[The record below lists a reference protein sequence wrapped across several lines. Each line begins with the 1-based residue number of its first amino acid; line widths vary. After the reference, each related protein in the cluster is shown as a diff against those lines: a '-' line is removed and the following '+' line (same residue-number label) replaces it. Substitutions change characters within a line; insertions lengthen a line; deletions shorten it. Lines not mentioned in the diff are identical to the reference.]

1 MIVSTAPPLVGPFGV
16 SRLVSIG
23 ESKLNTLDAVAG
35 IASNTMERLGVAAPE
50 GVMHMALV
58 EVVHDAV

>member
-23 ESKLNTLDAVAG
+23 ESKLNALDAVAG
-35 IASNTMERLGVAAPE
+35 IACSTIERLGVAAPD
-50 GVMHMALV
+50 GVMHMARV